1 MLIKDIRDNESH
13 NLEYVQLFLFKF
25 IRQQKCTLTK
35 KMTTPTTGCSF
46 LTKQSY
52 ARRRFSAM
60 TLALNNTLVDV
71 GVLYYVYVTLS
82 HRLTVARTVS
92 RRRTTRRRR
101 KKTGA
106 DDSLFARLNS
116 TTTMPTLMKIL
127 L

>member
-1 MLIKDIRDNESH
+1 
-13 NLEYVQLFLFKF
+13 
-25 IRQQKCTLTK
+25 
-35 KMTTPTTGCSF
+35 
-46 LTKQSY
+46 
-52 ARRRFSAM
+52 M